1 MRGPAHHAFARGEIE
16 LSAAKQSTEGL
27 PHEALPVNEFDRD
40 VALLLA
46 AENRDP
52 FRVLGPHL
60 VEENE
65 QRRLVVRGY
74 FPRARQ
80 ASVLLQDHY
89 EAIPARR
96 IAPEGIFEAVLP
108 LHPHLPISP
117 ASYRWRIEE
126 EGQPP
131 REIYD
136 TYAFPPLLSDFDL
149 YLMSEGTHYQKYEK
163 MGAHPVVVDGVAGV
177 QFGVWAP
184 NAMRVSVVGDFNQWD
199 GRGSPMRNR
208 GPSGVWELFVP
219 GLAEGSVYKY
229 EIRPSHGG
237 YPMLKSDP
245 YGFRSELRPNTGS
258 IVARLDHH
266 IWNDAGWIDWRARND
281 WFSAPISVYEI
292 HLGSWRRVTEDN
304 NRWLSYSELADQ
316 LIPYLKHMGYTHVEL
331 MPVMEHPFDGSWG
344 YQTVGYFAAT
354 SRYGS
359 PDDFMT
365 FVDRFHQAGI
375 GVLLDWTPAHFPSDA
390 HGLGEFDGTHL
401 YEHADPR
408 QGRHPDWGTLV
419 FNYGRKEVENFLISN
434 ALFWIDKY
442 HIDGLRVDAVASM
455 LYLDYS
461 RREGEWIP
469 NEFGGRENLAAIAF
483 IKHLNEVVHSRH
495 PGVLTVAEESTSWPM
510 VSRPTYLGG
519 LGFSLKWNM
528 GWMNDT
534 LSYFSVDSVYRKYHH
549 NRMTFS
555 MLYAFTE
562 NFVLPL
568 SHDEVVHGKAS
579 LINKMPGDLWQQ
591 FANMRLFNG
600 YLLAHPGKKLMFMG
614 GEFGQRSE
622 WNSDTSLEWHLLQY
636 DSHRGL
642 QTLSADL
649 NGIYRNEP
657 ALHQVDFDWHG
668 FEWIDCNDSDSS
680 VLSFLRRAKDPG
692 DFILVVANFT
702 PVQRD
707 AYRVGVPEPGFY
719 REILNT
725 DAERYGGSNVGN
737 LGGVHAEAIPW
748 NNKPYS
754 ILLKIPALAVVYF
767 KHERW

>member
-1 MRGPAHHAFARGEIE
+1 MSVVKPASGDVPAETEPVSEFEHEI
-16 LSAAKQSTEGL
+16 
-27 PHEALPVNEFDRD
+27 
-40 VALLLA
+40 ALLVR
-46 AENRDP
+46 AESRDP
-52 FRVLGPHL
+52 FRFLGPHI
-60 VEENE
+60 VEEGE
-65 QRRLVVRGY
+65 GKRLVARCF
-74 FPRARQ
+74 FPRASQVFLNLKER
-80 ASVLLQDHY
+80 SD
-89 EAIPARR
+89 AIPAQRLS
-96 IAPEGIFEAVLP
+96 PEGLFEADLP
-108 LHPHLPISP
+108 LFPHLPI
-117 ASYRWRIEE
+117 AAGSYRWRVEE
-126 EGQPP
+126 EGQPA
-131 REIYD
+131 REVHD

-149 YLMSEGTHYQKYEK
+149 YLIGEGTHYQKYEK
-163 MGAHPVVVDGVAGV
+163 MGAHPTVVDGVAGV

-184 NAMRVSVVGDFNQWD
+184 NAMRVSVVGDFNHWD
-199 GRGSPMRNR
+199 GRVSPMRNR

-219 GLAEGSVYKY
+219 GLVEGAVYKY
-229 EIRPSHGG
+229 EIRPMSGG
-237 YPMLKSDP
+237 CPLLKSDP
-245 YGFRSELRPNTGS
+245 YGFRAELRPNTGS

-266 IWNDAGWIDWRARND
+266 IWNDSGWIDWRSRND
-281 WFSAPISVYEI
+281 WLSSPISIYEV
-292 HLGSWRRVTEDN
+292 HLGSWGRMIEDN
-304 NRWLSYSELADQ
+304 NRWLTYGELADQ
-316 LIPYLKHMGYTHVEL
+316 LIPYLKRMGYTHLEL

-344 YQTVGYFAAT
+344 YQTLGYFAAT

-375 GVLLDWTPAHFPSDA
+375 GVLLDWTPAHFPSDG

-419 FNYGRKEVENFLISN
+419 FNYGRNEVQNFLISN

-483 IKHLNEVVHSRH
+483 IKRLNEVVYARH
-495 PGVLTVAEESTSWPM
+495 PGVLTIAEESTSWPM

-534 LSYFSVDSVYRKYHH
+534 LSYFSEDPVYRKYHH

-562 NFVLPL
+562 NFALPL

-591 FANMRLFNG
+591 FANMRLFYG
-600 YLLAHPGKKLMFMG
+600 YLMAHPGKKLMFMG
-614 GEFGQRSE
+614 GEFGQRGE
-622 WNSDTSLEWHLLQY
+622 WNSDSSLEWHLLEY
-636 DSHRGL
+636 GTHRGL
-642 QTLSADL
+642 QALTAEL
-649 NGIYRNEP
+649 NSVYRNEA

-668 FEWIDCNDSDSS
+668 FEWIDCNDADSS
-680 VLSFLRRAKDPG
+680 VLSFMRRAKDPS
-692 DFILVVANFT
+692 DFIVVTANFT

-719 REILNT
+719 REIMNT
-725 DAERYGGSNVGN
+725 DAEKYGGTNVGN
-737 LGGVHAEAIPW
+737 LGGVHAEAVPW
-748 NNKPYS
+748 NNLPYS
-754 ILLKIPALAVVYF
+754 IHVRLPALAVIYF
-767 KHERW
+767 KHQRW

>member
-1 MRGPAHHAFARGEIE
+1 MRGETGLSLVKQTSGERPAE
-16 LSAAKQSTEGL
+16 TE
-27 PHEALPVNEFDRD
+27 PVSEFERD
-40 VALLLA
+40 IALLLH

-52 FRVLGPHL
+52 FRLLGPHI
-60 VEENE
+60 VEDGEE
-65 QRRLVVRGY
+65 KRLVVRGF
-74 FPRARQ
+74 FPRAAN
-80 ASVLLQDHY
+80 ASVVLKGHPDV
-89 EAIPARR
+89 IPAQR
-96 IAPEGIFEAVLP
+96 IRPEGIFEAFLP
-108 LHPHLPISP
+108 LYPHLPISP
-117 ASYRWRIEE
+117 DSYMWRIMD
-126 EGQPP
+126 EGQPA
-131 REIYD
+131 REVHD

-149 YLMSEGTHYQKYEK
+149 YLMGEGTHYQKYEK
-163 MGAHPVVVDGVAGV
+163 MGAHPAVVDGVQGV

-199 GRGSPMRNR
+199 GRISPMRNR

-219 GLAEGSVYKY
+219 GLAEGAIYKY
-229 EIRPSHGG
+229 EIRPMSGG
-237 YPMLKSDP
+237 FALLKSDP

-266 IWNDAGWIDWRARND
+266 IWNDAGWTEWRSRND
-281 WFSAPISVYEI
+281 WLSSPISIYEV
-292 HLGSWRRVTEDN
+292 HLGSWRRVIEEGG
-304 NRWLSYSELADQ
+304 RWLSYGELADQ
-316 LIPYLKHMGYTHVEL
+316 LIPYLKRMNYTHIEL

-344 YQTVGYFAAT
+344 YQTLGYFAAT
-354 SRYGS
+354 SRFGS

-375 GVLLDWTPAHFPSDA
+375 GVILDWTPAHFPSDG

-419 FNYGRKEVENFLISN
+419 FNYGRNEVQNFLISN

-461 RREGEWIP
+461 RKEGEWIP

-483 IKHLNEVVHSRH
+483 IKRLNEVIYARH
-495 PGVLTVAEESTSWPM
+495 PGVLTIAEESTSWPM

-534 LSYFSVDSVYRKYHH
+534 LSYFAVDPIYRKYHH

-579 LINKMPGDLWQQ
+579 LLNKMPGDLWQQ
-591 FANMRLFNG
+591 FANMRLFFG
-600 YLLAHPGKKLMFMG
+600 YLTGHPGKKLMFMG
-614 GEFGQRSE
+614 GEFGQRGE
-622 WNSDTSLEWHLLQY
+622 WNAETSLEWHLLEY

-642 QTLSADL
+642 QNLTSDL
-649 NGIYRNEP
+649 NAIYRNEP

-668 FEWIDCNDSDSS
+668 FEWIDCNDADSS
-680 VLSFLRRAKDPG
+680 ILSFLRRARDPG
-692 DFILVVANFT
+692 NFILVVANFT

-707 AYRVGVPEPGFY
+707 TYRVGVPEAGFY
-719 REILNT
+719 REIMNT
-725 DAERYGGSNVGN
+725 DAEKYGGTNVGN

-748 NNKPYS
+748 NNQPYS
-754 ILLKIPALAVVYF
+754 IFIRMPALGVIYF
-767 KHERW
+767 KHEGW

>member
-1 MRGPAHHAFARGEIE
+1 LSVVNPSTGAPPATTAPVSE
-16 LSAAKQSTEGL
+16 LEQ
-27 PHEALPVNEFDRD
+27 DI
-40 VALLLA
+40 ALLLR

-52 FRVLGPHL
+52 FRLLGPHI
-60 VEENE
+60 VEGGEE
-65 QRRLVVRGY
+65 SRLVVRGF
-74 FPRARQ
+74 FPRAKQ
-80 ASVLLQDHY
+80 ASVTLEDHA
-89 EAIPARR
+89 EPIPARR
-96 IAPEGIFEAVLP
+96 IAQDGLFEADLP
-108 LHPHLPISP
+108 IYPHLPISP
-117 ASYRWRIEE
+117 DIYRWRIEE
-126 EGQPP
+126 EAQPA
-131 REIYD
+131 REVHD

-149 YLMSEGTHYQKYEK
+149 YLIGEGTHYQKYEK
-163 MGAHPVVVDGVAGV
+163 MGAHLAVVDGVAGV

-199 GRGSPMRNR
+199 GRINPMRNR
-208 GPSGVWELFVP
+208 GPSGIWELFVP
-219 GLAEGSVYKY
+219 GLAEGAVYKY
-229 EIRPSHGG
+229 EIRPMSGG
-237 YPMLKSDP
+237 HPLLKSDP

-258 IVARLDHH
+258 IVSRLDHH
-266 IWNDAGWIDWRARND
+266 QWNDSGWIEWRSRND
-281 WFSAPISVYEI
+281 WLSSPISIYEV
-292 HLGSWRRVTEDN
+292 HLGSWRRVTEEGW
-304 NRWLSYSELADQ
+304 RWLTYGELADQ
-316 LIPYLKHMGYTHVEL
+316 LIPYLKRMGYTHIEL

-344 YQTVGYFAAT
+344 YQTLGYFAAT
-354 SRYGS
+354 SRFGK
-359 PDDFMT
+359 PEDFMA

-375 GVLLDWTPAHFPSDA
+375 GVLLDWTPAHFPSDG

-419 FNYGRKEVENFLISN
+419 FNYGRNEVQNFLISN

-461 RREGEWIP
+461 RKEGEWIP

-483 IKHLNEVVHSRH
+483 IKRLNEVVYARH
-495 PGVLTVAEESTSWPM
+495 PGVLTIAEESTSWPM

-534 LSYFSVDSVYRKYHH
+534 LSYFAVDPIYRKYHH

-591 FANMRLFNG
+591 FANMRLFFG
-600 YLLAHPGKKLMFMG
+600 YLMAHPGKKLMFMG

-622 WNSDTSLEWHLLQY
+622 WNSETSLEWQLLDY
-636 DSHRGL
+636 DTHRGL
-642 QTLSADL
+642 QNLAADL
-649 NGIYRNEP
+649 NAIYRNEP
-657 ALHQVDFDWHG
+657 SLHQVDFDWHG
-668 FEWIDCNDSDSS
+668 FEWIDCNDADSS
-680 VLSFLRRAKDPG
+680 VLSFLRRAKDQG
-692 DFILVVANFT
+692 DFTIVVANFT

-707 AYRVGVPEPGFY
+707 GYRIGVPEPGFY
-719 REILNT
+719 REIMNT
-725 DAERYGGSNVGN
+725 DAEKYGGTNVGN

-754 ILLKIPALAVVYF
+754 IYLRMPALGVIYF

>member
-1 MRGPAHHAFARGEIE
+1 MSLSGPDRGKTALRVVKPPSGTPPAET
-16 LSAAKQSTEGL
+16 K
-27 PHEALPVNEFDRD
+27 PVSEFERD
-40 VALLLA
+40 IALLLG

-52 FRVLGPHL
+52 FRLLGPHIAEQG
-60 VEENE
+60 EEK
-65 QRRLVVRGY
+65 RLVVRGF
-74 FPRARQ
+74 FPRAGQ
-80 ASVLLQDHY
+80 VSVFLKDRTDP
-89 EAIPARR
+89 IPARL
-96 IAPEGIFEAVLP
+96 IAPEGLFEAELP
-108 LHPHLPISP
+108 LHPHLPLSP
-117 ASYRWRIEE
+117 DIYRWRIMEQ
-126 EGQPP
+126 GQPA
-131 REIYD
+131 REVHD
-136 TYAFPPLLSDFDL
+136 MYAFPPLLSDFDL
-149 YLMSEGTHYQKYEK
+149 YLMGEGTHYQKYEK
-163 MGAHPVVVDGVAGV
+163 MGAHPAVVDGIAGV
-177 QFGVWAP
+177 QFAVWAP

-199 GRGSPMRNR
+199 GRISPMRNR

-219 GLAEGSVYKY
+219 ELAEGAVYKY
-229 EIRPSHGG
+229 EIRPLSGG
-237 YPMLKSDP
+237 PPLLKSDP

-266 IWNDAGWIDWRARND
+266 QWKDSGWIEWRSRND
-281 WFSAPISVYEI
+281 WLSSPISIYEV
-292 HLGSWRRVTEDN
+292 HLGSWRRVTEEGE
-304 NRWLSYSELADQ
+304 RWLTYSELADQ
-316 LIPYLKHMGYTHVEL
+316 LIPYLKKMGYTHVEL

-344 YQTVGYFAAT
+344 YQTLGYFAAT
-354 SRYGS
+354 SRFGK
-359 PDDFMT
+359 PEDFMS

-375 GVLLDWTPAHFPSDA
+375 GVLLDWTPAHFPSDG

-419 FNYGRKEVENFLISN
+419 FNYGRNEVQNFLISN

-483 IKHLNEVVHSRH
+483 IKRLNEVVYARH
-495 PGVLTVAEESTSWPM
+495 PGVLTIAEESTSWPM

-534 LSYFSVDSVYRKYHH
+534 LSYIAVDPIYRKYNH

-568 SHDEVVHGKAS
+568 SHDEVVHGKSS

-600 YLLAHPGKKLMFMG
+600 YLTAHPGKKLMFMG
-614 GEFGQRSE
+614 GEFGQRAE
-622 WNSDTSLEWHLLQY
+622 WNPETSLEWHLLEF
-636 DSHRGL
+636 DTHRGL
-642 QTLSADL
+642 QSLAADL
-649 NGIYRNEP
+649 NAIYKNEP

-668 FEWIDCNDSDSS
+668 FEWIDCTDADSS
-680 VLSFLRRAKDPG
+680 VLSFLRRAQDPA
-692 DFILVVANFT
+692 DFIVVVANFT

-707 AYRVGVPEPGFY
+707 TYRVGVPEPGFY
-719 REILNT
+719 REIMNT
-725 DAERYGGSNVGN
+725 DAEKYGGTNFGN

-748 NNKPYS
+748 NGKPYS
-754 ILLKIPALAVVYF
+754 IYLRLPALGVIYF

>member
-1 MRGPAHHAFARGEIE
+1 LSVTKPSPGTPAAETKPVSE
-16 LSAAKQSTEGL
+16 LE
-27 PHEALPVNEFDRD
+27 RD
-40 VALLLA
+40 IALLLR

-52 FRVLGPHL
+52 FRLLGPHIIEDG
-60 VEENE
+60 EEK
-65 QRRLVVRGY
+65 RLVARAF
-74 FPRARQ
+74 FPRATQ
-80 ASVLLQDHY
+80 VFLLLEDRT
-89 EAIPARR
+89 EPIPARR
-96 IAPEGIFEAVLP
+96 ISPEGLFEADMP
-108 LHPHLPISP
+108 IYPHLPMAPDI
-117 ASYRWRIEE
+117 YRWRVMED
-126 EGQPP
+126 GLPT
-131 REIYD
+131 REVHD

-149 YLMSEGTHYQKYEK
+149 YLMGEGTHYQKYEK
-163 MGAHPVVVDGVAGV
+163 MGAHPAVVDGIAGV

-199 GRGSPMRNR
+199 GRVNSMRNR

-219 GLAEGSVYKY
+219 GLAEGAVYKY
-229 EIRPSHGG
+229 EIRPISGG
-237 YPMLKSDP
+237 PPLLKSDP
-245 YGFRSELRPNTGS
+245 YGFRSELRPKTGS

-266 IWNDAGWIDWRARND
+266 QWNDSGWIEWRSRND
-281 WFSAPISVYEI
+281 WLSSPISIYEV
-292 HLGSWRRVTEDN
+292 HLGSWRRVMEDG
-304 NRWLSYSELADQ
+304 NRWLTYSELADQ
-316 LIPYLKHMGYTHVEL
+316 LIPYLKRMGYTHIEL

-344 YQTVGYFAAT
+344 YQTLGYFAAT
-354 SRYGS
+354 SRFGK
-359 PDDFMT
+359 PEDFMA

-375 GVLLDWTPAHFPSDA
+375 GVILDWTPAHFPSDG

-419 FNYGRKEVENFLISN
+419 FNYGRNEVQNFLISN
-434 ALFWIDKY
+434 AVFWLDKY

-483 IKHLNEVVHSRH
+483 IKRLNEVVYARH
-495 PGVLTVAEESTSWPM
+495 PGVLTIAEESTSWPM

-534 LSYFSVDSVYRKYHH
+534 LSYFAVDPVYRKYHH

-568 SHDEVVHGKAS
+568 SHDEVVHGKSS

-600 YLLAHPGKKLMFMG
+600 YLTAHPGKKLMFMG
-614 GEFGQRSE
+614 GEFGQRTE
-622 WNSDTSLEWHLLQY
+622 WNAENSLEWHLLEY
-636 DSHRGL
+636 ETHRGL
-642 QTLSADL
+642 QTLAADL
-649 NGIYRNEP
+649 NAIYRNEP
-657 ALHQVDFDWHG
+657 SLHQVDFDWHG
-668 FEWIDCNDSDSS
+668 FEWIDCTDADSS

-692 DFILVVANFT
+692 DFIVVVANFT
-702 PVQRD
+702 PVQRETH
-707 AYRVGVPEPGFY
+707 RVGVPEPGFY
-719 REILNT
+719 REIMNT
-725 DAERYGGSNVGN
+725 DAEKYGGTNVGN
-737 LGGVHAEAIPW
+737 LGGVHAEAVPW
-748 NNKPYS
+748 NNHPYS
-754 ILLKIPALAVVYF
+754 IQLRIPALGVLYF

>member
-1 MRGPAHHAFARGEIE
+1 
-16 LSAAKQSTEGL
+16 
-27 PHEALPVNEFDRD
+27 
-40 VALLLA
+40 
-46 AENRDP
+46 
-52 FRVLGPHL
+52 
-60 VEENE
+60 
-65 QRRLVVRGY
+65 
-74 FPRARQ
+74 
-80 ASVLLQDHY
+80 
-89 EAIPARR
+89 
-96 IAPEGIFEAVLP
+96 
-108 LHPHLPISP
+108 
-117 ASYRWRIEE
+117 
-126 EGQPP
+126 
-131 REIYD
+131 
-136 TYAFPPLLSDFDL
+136 
-149 YLMSEGTHYQKYEK
+149 
-163 MGAHPVVVDGVAGV
+163 
-177 QFGVWAP
+177 
-184 NAMRVSVVGDFNQWD
+184 
-199 GRGSPMRNR
+199 MRNR

-219 GLAEGSVYKY
+219 ELAEGAVYKY
-229 EIRPSHGG
+229 EIRPMSGG
-237 YPMLKSDP
+237 HPLLKSDP

-266 IWNDAGWIDWRARND
+266 IWNDSGWIEWRSRND
-281 WFSAPISVYEI
+281 WLSSPISVYEI
-292 HLGSWRRVTEDN
+292 HLGSWRRVVEEN
-304 NRWLSYSELADQ
+304 SRWLSYGELADQ
-316 LIPYLKHMGYTHVEL
+316 LIPYLKRMGYTHVEL

-344 YQTVGYFAAT
+344 YQTLGYFAAT
-354 SRYGS
+354 SRFGS

-375 GVLLDWTPAHFPSDA
+375 GVFLDWTPAHFPSDG

-419 FNYGRKEVENFLISN
+419 FNYGRNEVQNFLISN

-483 IKHLNEVVHSRH
+483 IKRLNEVVYARH
-495 PGVLTVAEESTSWPM
+495 PGVLTIAEESTSWPM

-534 LSYFSVDSVYRKYHH
+534 LSYFAVDPIYRKYHH

-591 FANMRLFNG
+591 FANMRLFFG
-600 YLLAHPGKKLMFMG
+600 YLMAHPGKKLMFMG
-614 GEFGQRSE
+614 GEFGQRGE
-622 WNSDTSLEWHLLQY
+622 WNADTSLEWHLLDY
-636 DSHRGL
+636 DTHRGL
-642 QTLSADL
+642 QTLTADL
-649 NGIYRNEP
+649 NAIYRNEP
-657 ALHQVDFDWHG
+657 SLHQVDFDWHG
-668 FEWIDCNDSDSS
+668 FEWIDCNDADSS

-692 DFILVVANFT
+692 DFIVVVANFT

-707 AYRVGVPEPGFY
+707 TYRVGVPEAGILPGNHEHG
-719 REILNT
+719 RGEIWR
-725 DAERYGGSNVGN
+725 D
-737 LGGVHAEAIPW
+737 
-748 NNKPYS
+748 
-754 ILLKIPALAVVYF
+754 
-767 KHERW
+767 